1 MKNKKYLDK
10 VLDHLVRNI
19 KIDYEKEVVY
29 TPTPSS
35 FISYPSP
42 FQFFLSSRKLL
53 SPPSFRL
60 YCKDQ
65 FGLTKEE
72 MVYVWEEYKKILI
85 DKIKQQ

>member
-1 MKNKKYLDK
+1 MVNKKYLDK

-19 KIDYEKEVVY
+19 EIDYEKEVVY

-60 YCKDQ
+60 YCKNQ
-65 FGLTKEE
+65 FGLTYDEIR
-72 MVYVWEEYKKILI
+72 YVWEQYKKIILE
-85 DKIKQQ
+85 KIKQQ

>member
-1 MKNKKYLDK
+1 MENKKYLDK

-19 KIDYEKEVVY
+19 KIDHKKELVY
-29 TPTPSS
+29 TPPYSYN
-35 FISYPSP
+35 SYPSP
-42 FQFFLSSRKLL
+42 FQYFLSNRSLL

-72 MVYVWEEYKKILI
+72 MEYVWEEYKKILI
-85 DKIKQQ
+85 DKIENGK